1 MDKEVVK
8 ELEKMRI
15 EEFLIKEE
23 LNLAKQKM
31 IKDLDKSISQELKS
45 DFSELNK
52 PIKIKKP
59 LKLKIKEFFNR
70 ISKVLGN

>member
-15 EEFLIKEE
+15 EESLIKEE

-45 DFSELNK
+45 DFGELNK

-59 LKLKIKEFFNR
+59 LRLKIKEFFNR

>member
-15 EEFLIKEE
+15 EEFLLKEE

-31 IKDLDKSISQELKS
+31 IKDLDKNISQELKS